1 MTESHGKIVGN
12 RNNEVEMLN
21 LKNGGHPRDSDEYSS
36 EVGGPFQLIEQSGY
50 FVLQYLVPNGRSLL
64 RVSSTAEN
72 LC

>member
-1 MTESHGKIVGN
+1 
-12 RNNEVEMLN
+12 MLN